1 MLKKYK
7 KILVT
12 GGAGFIGSHL
22 VDTLLSLGKKVVVL
36 DNLTTGLNN
45 NLPSGVKLIKGDIR
59 NPNQIKPAVRG
70 IDLVFHAAANAN
82 STVSVMN
89 PRFDFEVNA
98 IGTLNMLESSL
109 QARVKKFVYVSSASV
124 YGKPKYNPIDEK
136 HPTEPYTP
144 YGGAKY
150 VGEVYCYVY
159 LRAYNLPMAIARP
172 FCVYGPRE
180 NPRSSLVEVSRYLR
194 WHLNQKPIQI
204 VGNPDKKIRDF
215 VYVSD
220 VVKGLLLIADYG
232 KPGEAFNIGS
242 EEEASMQKLVDIIG
256 SVTGMKPA
264 TKIISNIRDD
274 TYPLV
279 GDISKIKSIG
289 YIPKISLVTGIK
301 QLTKELGEFPEMP
314 DGATIFKKDQR
325 GESL

>member
-1 MLKKYK
+1 MLDKYER
-7 KILVT
+7 ILVT

-36 DNLTTGLNN
+36 DNLSTGLSN

-70 IDLVFHAAANAN
+70 VDLVFHAAANAN
-82 STVSVMN
+82 GTVSVMN

-98 IGTLNMLESSL
+98 MGTLNMLEASL
-109 QARVKKFVYVSSASV
+109 QARVKKFVYVSSASI
-124 YGKPKYNPIDEK
+124 YGKPKYSPIDEK
-136 HPTEPYTP
+136 HSTELYTP

-150 VGEVYCYVY
+150 IGEVYCYVY
-159 LRAYNLPMAIARP
+159 LRAYNLSMAIARP

-180 NPRSSLVEVSRYLR
+180 NPKSSLVEVSRYLR

-204 VGNPDKKIRDF
+204 VGDPNKKIRDF
-215 VYVSD
+215 VHVSD
-220 VVKGLLLIADYG
+220 MVKGLLLIADYG
-232 KPGEAFNIGS
+232 KPGEVFNIGS
-242 EEEASMQKLVDIIG
+242 GEATSMQKLVDIIG
-256 SVTGMKPA
+256 SVTGLKPV
-264 TKIISNIRDD
+264 TKIISNIQDD

-279 GDISKIKSIG
+279 SDISKIKSIR
-289 YIPKISLVTGIK
+289 YIPKISLAVGIK

-314 DGATIFKKDQR
+314 GGITIFKKEQR